1 MAGKRIFLEYITPLW
16 KRMSFSQKTTAR
28 NLFRYKKRFFM
39 TVLGVAGCTAL
50 LLIGFGLQDSL
61 LPIVTKQST
70 ELSHNDLTVTLSD
83 PAAFTVEKG
92 LTDALDPITIIFLI
106 SERLG
111 IIYDTK
117 PVKDPV
123 KIGNVTTTLKR
134 LVTVY
139 LFHTVLR
146 ACSLP

>member
-1 MAGKRIFLEYITPLW
+1 M
-16 KRMSFSQKTTAR
+16 M
-28 NLFRYKKRFFM
+28 
-39 TVLGVAGCTAL
+39 
-50 LLIGFGLQDSL
+50 IG
-61 LPIVTKQST
+61 P
-70 ELSHNDLTVTLSD
+70 
-83 PAAFTVEKG
+83 
-92 LTDALDPITIIFLI
+92 DPITIIFLI

-123 KIGNVTTTLKR
+123 KIGNVTTPKR

>member
-1 MAGKRIFLEYITPLW
+1 MVYTSGLINT
-16 KRMSFSQKTTAR
+16 SSQP
-28 NLFRYKKRFFM
+28 F
-39 TVLGVAGCTAL
+39 
-50 LLIGFGLQDSL
+50 
-61 LPIVTKQST
+61 
-70 ELSHNDLTVTLSD
+70 TVTVTSTLTASGSGS
-83 PAAFTVEKG
+83 TVTG
-92 LTDALDPITIIFLI
+92 GTGTSIIFLI

-123 KIGNVTTTLKR
+123 KIGNVTTTPKR

-139 LFHTVLR
+139 LFHIVLR

>member
-1 MAGKRIFLEYITPLW
+1 M
-16 KRMSFSQKTTAR
+16 
-28 NLFRYKKRFFM
+28 
-39 TVLGVAGCTAL
+39 
-50 LLIGFGLQDSL
+50 
-61 LPIVTKQST
+61 
-70 ELSHNDLTVTLSD
+70 
-83 PAAFTVEKG
+83 
-92 LTDALDPITIIFLI
+92 IFLI

-123 KIGNVTTTLKR
+123 KIGNVTTTPKR

-139 LFHTVLR
+139 LFYTVLR

>member
-1 MAGKRIFLEYITPLW
+1 M
-16 KRMSFSQKTTAR
+16 M
-28 NLFRYKKRFFM
+28 
-39 TVLGVAGCTAL
+39 
-50 LLIGFGLQDSL
+50 IG
-61 LPIVTKQST
+61 P
-70 ELSHNDLTVTLSD
+70 
-83 PAAFTVEKG
+83 
-92 LTDALDPITIIFLI
+92 DPITIIFLI

-123 KIGNVTTTLKR
+123 KIGNVTTTPKR